1 MKTPLFCICFF
12 ISISSHSQV
21 LSGFYSG
28 TIYNDTTKMLQ
39 QYELALSE
47 YKGKITGYSYITFVV
62 NDTFYYGIRSIKA
75 LKKDDNLIVEDD
87 EMLANNFPESPAKR
101 VRRTAV
107 FPLNEK
113 EDTVRSLQGTWH
125 TNPTKLYYSVGGAA
139 VTKRDNNNT
148 QAALFT
154 HLKELGIKTGGGI
167 NNPNSYQEKKH
178 NKESITISK
187 TDMVPTQLSFE
198 KRKENVLQTLDVIND
213 SIVLSFYDNG
223 VVDGDIIS
231 VYLNNQPV
239 VFEARLTEAAIKK
252 TIHLNFNDQ
261 EHIDLLLVAESLGSI
276 PPNTGLLIVQDGS
289 SRYTLHFS
297 ADFQTNATVR
307 FRKKK

>member
-1 MKTPLFCICFF
+1 
-12 ISISSHSQV
+12 
-21 LSGFYSG
+21 
-28 TIYNDTTKMLQ
+28 MLQ

-87 EMLANNFPESPAKR
+87 KMLANNFPESPAKR

-113 EDTVRSLQGTWH
+113 EDTVRSLQGSWH
-125 TNPTKLYYSVGGAA
+125 TNTTKLYYSVGGAA

-154 HLKELGIKTGGGI
+154 HLNELGIETGGGI
-167 NNPNSYQEKKH
+167 NNSTQEKKH
-178 NKESITISK
+178 NKERIKVSK

>member
-1 MKTPLFCICFF
+1 
-12 ISISSHSQV
+12 
-21 LSGFYSG
+21 
-28 TIYNDTTKMLQ
+28 
-39 QYELALSE
+39 
-47 YKGKITGYSYITFVV
+47 
-62 NDTFYYGIRSIKA
+62 
-75 LKKDDNLIVEDD
+75 
-87 EMLANNFPESPAKR
+87 
-101 VRRTAV
+101 
-107 FPLNEK
+107 
-113 EDTVRSLQGTWH
+113 
-125 TNPTKLYYSVGGAA
+125 
-139 VTKRDNNNT
+139 
-148 QAALFT
+148 
-154 HLKELGIKTGGGI
+154 
-167 NNPNSYQEKKH
+167 
-178 NKESITISK
+178 
-187 TDMVPTQLSFE
+187 MVPTQLSFE

-261 EHIDLLLVAESLGSI
+261 DHIDLLLVAESLGSI